1 MSARKRVA
9 SSKKVKGTRPKTTE
23 PIPQTN
29 EEETQP
35 TQPSPQTIDSEPQP
49 AQPTSQITDLEH
61 NPTQPTLEP
70 TSQAN
75 PSPQVTQP
83 TSQII
88 DPKPQVTH
96 PTSQAD
102 PKPQPLDN
110 WWNDDSVDDDYD
122 ATMDLS
128 DDDSLGGCDW
138 IVEEDDIDLSC
149 SSSDGSVDED
159 YGGVESE
166 PTRSSSDEELLD
178 ARRKV
183 KQSKKRLRKKG
194 DGGEAAKK
202 WQDLNIPLGS
212 GWESEYEEEDLLPN
226 SDSEGEKYDLL
237 SGMEGASYYR
247 KFIWRVGMKFSS
259 PEMFKEMVN
268 KYAVYAGYSV
278 RWIRSE
284 NKKKMEAKCKMGC
297 EWKVYASWDGQ
308 KKSFMVKSVHDQHTC
323 DRADYE
329 NLQAKSRWLAREF
342 LDKFREEPNWP
353 RKSLEKEVLNRFG
366 VKLSKWNCYRV
377 KKHAHRLL
385 HGNLKDHYSK
395 IAAYLNELKRVDEDF
410 RFQLQTDAL
419 ENDAEH
425 VEHQFKRLYISFPGL
440 RAGFIS
446 GCRKVVCIDGCFL
459 KTFLGGQLLCAISRD
474 GNNQMFPICW
484 AVVEAENNEAWKWFL
499 ENLKKDLPGFGGE
512 DCTIISDQHKSIM
525 HGVKTIFPDVEHRNC
540 ARHIWPSWHKK
551 HRGDGLKEKFWQAVY
566 AYNMADFDLALQE
579 MDVLSTAAVEDFKA
593 LKPKT
598 FCRFGFRI
606 HTKCNL
612 VVNNLA
618 ETFNGWILESR
629 SKPILGMLEDIRRAV
644 MERLFLK
651 RTLMERAKDD
661 ICPRIRKKLET
672 NKEYA
677 KTCHVLASDKMEF
690 EVLCGMEVLIVN
702 LESKSCTCRRWDL
715 TGIPCSHVIACSN
728 WLRMPCEEL
737 VDPILKKGYT

>member
-1 MSARKRVA
+1 MASLFTIKLNHGGALTDKWEYVGGEVHYWDNVDPDNLSFFEFIDMLKEEGVEYNSKSTFYYSLPGLDLKTGLVKVYKDVEVLDMCEIGMKNGMVKVFVVHDVDVPEVIPQIECGSTGPNPTNDQVDEAQPNIEEPQPNTHTEAHPITQATTDKIPPKAARKKMSARKRVA

-35 TQPSPQTIDSEPQP
+35 TQHSPQTSDSEPQP
-49 AQPTSQITDLEH
+49 TQPTSQIIELEH

-70 TSQAN
+70 TSQAD
-75 PSPQVTQP
+75 PKPQVTQP

-88 DPKPQVTH
+88 DPKPQG
-96 PTSQAD
+96 S
-102 PKPQPLDN
+102 QPLDN

-128 DDDSLGGCDW
+128 NDDSLGGCDW

-149 SSSDGSVDED
+149 SSIDVSDGSVDED
-159 YGGVESE
+159 YGGGESE

-178 ARRKV
+178 SRRK
-183 KQSKKRLRKKG
+183 RK
-194 DGGEAAKK
+194 
-202 WQDLNIPLGS
+202 
-212 GWESEYEEEDLLPN
+212 
-226 SDSEGEKYDLL
+226 
-237 SGMEGASYYR
+237 
-247 KFIWRVGMKFSS
+247 
-259 PEMFKEMVN
+259 
-268 KYAVYAGYSV
+268 
-278 RWIRSE
+278 
-284 NKKKMEAKCKMGC
+284 
-297 EWKVYASWDGQ
+297 
-308 KKSFMVKSVHDQHTC
+308 
-323 DRADYE
+323 
-329 NLQAKSRWLAREF
+329 
-342 LDKFREEPNWP
+342 
-353 RKSLEKEVLNRFG
+353 VLNRFG

-385 HGNLKDHYSK
+385 HRNLKDRYSK

-410 RFQLQTDAL
+410 RFQLQTDVL

-425 VEHQFKRLYISFPGL
+425 VEQQFKRLYISFPGL

-484 AVVEAENNEAWKWFL
+484 AVVDAENNEAWEWFL

-540 ARHIWPSWHKK
+540 ARHIWPPWHKK
-551 HRGDGLKEKFWQAVY
+551 HRGDSSKEKFWQAVY

-579 MDVLSTAAVEDFKA
+579 MAVLCTTTVEDFKA

-629 SKPILGMLEDIRRAV
+629 SKPILGMLEDIRRVV

-661 ICPRIRKKLET
+661 ICPRIRKKLEQT
-672 NKEYA
+672 RNMLRPVMFL
-677 KTCHVLASDKMEF
+677 H
-690 EVLCGMEVLIVN
+690 LIKW
-702 LESKSCTCRRWDL
+702 S
-715 TGIPCSHVIACSN
+715 
-728 WLRMPCEEL
+728 
-737 VDPILKKGYT
+737 LKCYVVWSF